1 MNRRLLF
8 PMLAAGLF
16 VCCFG
21 APEARANS
29 VPVTEDEG
37 TFNFVLTSDGGG
49 HVSITYSGVLLTAIN
64 GAAISS
70 GPVATMFSGDALTV
84 SSTTTTVIPS
94 VGTVTS
100 YALTESTAGMNVFG
114 TGPGALSVATLG
126 DSITGGATGPITG
139 QFLNLAGHVT
149 GVIAPLLESSAT
161 SPMIY
166 DFSQFN
172 AGGDI
177 TLSYSK
183 AGADFASVI
192 KNGGTISGSGGFI
205 QLQAIPEPASMAL
218 LGIGMTGFFAFR
230 RFFKRMANT

>member
-21 APEARANS
+21 AREARAS
-29 VPVTEDEG
+29 SMLVTEDEG
-37 TFNFVLTSDGGG
+37 TFNFVLTADGAG

-70 GPVATMFSGDALTV
+70 GPIASTFSGDALTV
-84 SSTTTTVIPS
+84 ASATTTVIPS

-100 YALTESTAGMNVFG
+100 YTLTESAAGTNSFG
-114 TGPGALSVATLG
+114 TGAGAMSVATVA
-126 DSITGGATGPITG
+126 DRVTGGATGPITG
-139 QFLNLAGHVT
+139 QFLNLVGSVT

-161 SPMIY
+161 APMIY
-166 DFSQFN
+166 DFSRFS

-192 KNGGTISGSGGFI
+192 KNGGTISGTGGFT
-205 QLQAIPEPASMAL
+205 QLDAIPEPASMAL